1 MIDVSKIGVG
11 DNARRPRPPDPGLP
25 PSVTSTVTP
34 PVPGVALTQ
43 PAQTTFG
50 IPQDPG
56 TYLWGGWN
64 KDYGINPAESWYR
77 NPNWGDHVIFNQQYG
92 YQDYGPVAQLYKGG
106 TAFDQFGLT
115 PQGTGNWLQ
124 YYPGRQVSTHEEKE
138 AMHQGWDR
146 NSGVSAA
153 DWLNKQGN
161 LGSVAYNPY
170 PPEAPIGGPRGT
182 PAPAPPSDTPPSWLM
197 DLLAQFGSDY
207 GTLGAAR
214 GGFPTTTPQISLP
227 SEWGTASSVMSDFA
241 TGLPTGI
248 PPSWYQGMWDVD
260 KMAASGMPTG
270 VPGAWTQGMQNAATM
285 AGTGAPTA
293 MPGIWNQG
301 MSDVN
306 AMAATGAPTDV
317 SGIYGSWLPVAQ
329 QQMKDFSQSEAERLG
344 LEGMRWSTPLQ
355 NRVSDYARQMSEQFG
370 LNISQ
375 QQVQAEEAARA
386 RQLQA
391 MPLQYQY
398 GAGEAGLTEAAK
410 ARQMQ
415 AIPMQYQFGQ
425 GISDIDEAARAR
437 QMQAMPLQYQYGAGT
452 AGLAESAKDRG
463 LAGAQGLAG
472 LGQAM
477 TQYPMDLAQLS
488 MNMGLQG
495 QQAQQAEYDKMYN
508 EFLRTSE
515 EGSPWLQNAM
525 ALLGIGG
532 GAYTPEMYQESGL
545 GQGLG
550 AGVSIASILAM
561 LKYAGIFG
569 ASSRAYKTDIQE
581 VGNGDEELMAEQ
593 MLDTK
598 IFKYRYNEESPDKR
612 HLGLIIEEAPSEV
625 SFFDKFVGLYEYIGT
640 LHATIKSLNRR
651 LEKIEGGM

>member
-11 DNARRPRPPDPGLP
+11 DNARRTRTPVSGLP
-25 PSVTSTVTP
+25 PPVTSTATP

-115 PQGTGNWLQ
+115 PQGTGNWSQ

-146 NSGVSAA
+146 NSGVSAV
-153 DWLNKQGN
+153 DWLKRRNAGPETPY
-161 LGSVAYNPY
+161 GDDAIGFPVDY
-170 PPEAPIGGPRGT
+170 PPPTTTTT
-182 PAPAPPSDTPPSWLM
+182 PAQTSTPPSWLM

-207 GTLGAAR
+207 GTLGAAK

-227 SEWGTASSVMSDFA
+227 SEWGTASSVFSDFA

-248 PPSWYQGMWDVD
+248 PPSWYQGMQDVD
-260 KMAASGMPTG
+260 K
-270 VPGAWTQGMQNAATM
+270 
-285 AGTGAPTA
+285 
-293 MPGIWNQG
+293 
-301 MSDVN
+301 
-306 AMAATGAPTDV
+306 MAATGAPTDV
-317 SGIYGSWLPVAQ
+317 SGIYSSWLPVAQ

-398 GAGEAGLTEAAK
+398 GAG
-410 ARQMQ
+410 
-415 AIPMQYQFGQ
+415 
-425 GISDIDEAARAR
+425 
-437 QMQAMPLQYQYGAGT
+437 T

-488 MNMGLQG
+488 MSMGLQG

-515 EGSPWLQNAM
+515 EGSPWLQNAL

-532 GAYTPEMYQESGL
+532 GAYSPQQYQQSGL
-545 GQGLG
+545 SQLLGSAGGLG
-550 AGVSIASILAM
+550 MGALG
-561 LKYAGIFG
+561 FG
-569 ASSRAYKTDIQE
+569 
-581 VGNGDEELMAEQ
+581 
-593 MLDTK
+593 
-598 IFKYRYNEESPDKR
+598 
-612 HLGLIIEEAPSEV
+612 
-625 SFFDKFVGLYEYIGT
+625 
-640 LHATIKSLNRR
+640 SLCN
-651 LEKIEGGM
+651 KGK